1 MMPFWIFDFGF
12 WIGSAMRKKI
22 FRLTL
27 SALLFVLCV
36 SAQAQQPG
44 KMMRGGFLG
53 PGPAPT
59 APLREFRQGLDE
71 LGYVDGRDVIIE
83 TRWAEGRIDQLPAL
97 AAELVGLKVDIIVGV
112 GAVVARAAKS
122 VTTTIPVVI
131 AVVIDPVAAGL
142 VANLERPG
150 GNVTGLTT
158 FDPQEARK
166 KLELLKEVVP
176 GLARVAL
183 LGDQALHSL
192 EAVHEEQA
200 RAMGLQPQ
208 SLKIAGASPDLQGVF
223 QTMERSRADALLVLD
238 LPATV
243 AHRRSI
249 AELAAQ
255 QRLPTLFA
263 GGVSDAGGLL
273 AYGTRV
279 TKAAR
284 RLAAY
289 VDRIIKGAQPADLPF
304 EVVVRPELIVN
315 LKTAQEIGVT
325 IPPNVLVRAD
335 RVIR

>member
-1 MMPFWIFDFGF
+1 M
-12 WIGSAMRKKI
+12 
-22 FRLTL
+22 
-27 SALLFVLCV
+27 
-36 SAQAQQPG
+36 
-44 KMMRGGFLG
+44 
-53 PGPAPT
+53 
-59 APLREFRQGLDE
+59 
-71 LGYVDGRDVIIE
+71 
-83 TRWAEGRIDQLPAL
+83 
-97 AAELVGLKVDIIVGV
+97 
-112 GAVVARAAKS
+112 
-122 VTTTIPVVI
+122 
-131 AVVIDPVAAGL
+131 
-142 VANLERPG
+142 ERPG
-150 GNVTGLTT
+150 GNLTGLTT

-183 LGDQALHSL
+183 LGDQELRDTKGHL
-192 EAVHEEQA
+192 IRHHEEQA

-223 QTMERSRADALLVLD
+223 QAMERERADALLVLE

-243 AHRRSI
+243 AHRKRI

-263 GGVSDAGGLL
+263 GGFSDAGGLL

-325 IPPNVLVRAD
+325 IPPNVLARAD
-335 RVIR
+335 RVMK